1 VCFLVGRARK
11 DSAPTSLDARELTP
25 LGKPISGASSKLDVR
40 SLFVAPGRGSKSSRP
55 KTVTIESLV
64 RDSVRTGVEAIPLPS
79 RGVIVC
85 GCASA
90 PFTDLIAY
98 SNHLYGEHHKAF
110 EVAIAEQEASF
121 QPRECVFC
129 DLSLRSKT
137 AWVEHVSTPRHV
149 GNEQYAKALLKL
161 TCTTNVC
168 TELEHP
174 LRSKGKRS
182 FEEACAEV
190 VAESKRIKSNPLVRF
205 TSTSI
210 NLTET
215 EPDRGAD
222 KPSDK
227 PAEKPVD
234 ASESRE

>member
-1 VCFLVGRARK
+1 VARGRK
-11 DSAPTSLDARELTP
+11 DSAPTFSDAKELTP
-25 LGKPISGASSKLDVR
+25 LGKPTSGAPSKLEVR
-40 SLFVAPGRGSKSSRP
+40 SLFAAPGRGSKSSRP
-55 KTVTIESLV
+55 KAVTIESLV
-64 RDSVRTGVEAIPLPS
+64 RDSVRTGVEAIPLSS

-85 GCASA
+85 GCAGD
-90 PFTDLIAY
+90 PFTNLIAY
-98 SNHLYGEHHKAF
+98 SNHLYDDYHKGV

-129 DLSLRSKT
+129 DLPLRNKS
-137 AWVEHVSTPRHV
+137 AWGERVSTPRHV
-149 GNEQYAKALLKL
+149 ANEQYVRTLLTL

-168 TELEHP
+168 TDLEHP
-174 LRSKGKRS
+174 LRSKGKRN

-210 NLTET
+210 HLTEA

-227 PAEKPVD
+227 PADKPVD

>member
-1 VCFLVGRARK
+1 M
-11 DSAPTSLDARELTP
+11 AP
-25 LGKPISGASSKLDVR
+25 K
-40 SLFVAPGRGSKSSRP
+40 RGSKSSHP
-55 KTVTIESLV
+55 KTVAIESLV
-64 RDSVRTGVEAIPLPS
+64 RESVRTGVEAIPLPS

-85 GCASA
+85 GCASS
-90 PFTDLIAY
+90 PCTDLITY

-121 QPRECVFC
+121 NPRECVFC
-129 DLSLRSKT
+129 DLTIYSKT
-137 AWVEHVSTPRHV
+137 AWVEHVSTPKPV
-149 GNEQYAKALLKL
+149 ANEQYEKALLKL

-182 FEEACAEV
+182 FEETCAEV
-190 VAESKRIKSNPLVRF
+190 VTESKRINSNPLVRY
-205 TSTSI
+205 TSTST

-215 EPDRGAD
+215 EPDRGLD

-227 PAEKPVD
+227 PAENHLD
-234 ASESRE
+234 TSDSRG

>member
-1 VCFLVGRARK
+1 M
-11 DSAPTSLDARELTP
+11 
-25 LGKPISGASSKLDVR
+25 
-40 SLFVAPGRGSKSSRP
+40 VAPYSYLP
-55 KTVTIESLV
+55 KALAM
-64 RDSVRTGVEAIPLPS
+64 GVE
-79 RGVIVC
+79 RGHNSTRKELKTH
-85 GCASA
+85 G
-90 PFTDLIAY
+90 TTLIAY

-149 GNEQYAKALLKL
+149 ANEQYAKNLLKL

-190 VAESKRIKSNPLVRF
+190 VAEFKRIKSNPLVRF

-210 NLTET
+210 DLTET
-215 EPDRGAD
+215 
-222 KPSDK
+222 
-227 PAEKPVD
+227 
-234 ASESRE
+234 